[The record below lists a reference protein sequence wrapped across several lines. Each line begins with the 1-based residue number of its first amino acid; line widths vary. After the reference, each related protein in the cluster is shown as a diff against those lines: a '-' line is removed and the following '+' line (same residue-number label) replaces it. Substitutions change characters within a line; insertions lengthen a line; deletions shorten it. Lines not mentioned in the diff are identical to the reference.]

1 MPRTRQRITEITRRE
16 IVDRL
21 LLESDPFY
29 GRLELIPF
37 LQRVWPLS
45 QMPSRDSRFKNAEG
59 DIWQHMVNNDDWTTA
74 ELLYDRLDL
83 AKVPDEQFGRFLEF
97 CLHPLTCPD
106 RSRMESLAELFNSDL
121 RNDGFEMRETSE
133 ISGRPIYKLT
143 SIGNDGIG
151 NAYEIVL
158 SFAGEDRE
166 YVDQVAAI
174 LRSND
179 VSLFYDNY
187 EEVTLWGKNLTEHL
201 HKVYSSSARFCVMFI
216 SVNYAEKVWPT
227 HERRSAFEK
236 ALASKEEYI
245 LPARFDDTEIPGLHK
260 HIGYVDLRKK
270 TPKELARM
278 IVEKLGR
285 SFQED
290 DSYVEISDDDIPF

>member
-1 MPRTRQRITEITRRE
+1 
-16 IVDRL
+16 
-21 LLESDPFY
+21 
-29 GRLELIPF
+29 
-37 LQRVWPLS
+37 
-45 QMPSRDSRFKNAEG
+45 
-59 DIWQHMVNNDDWTTA
+59 
-74 ELLYDRLDL
+74 
-83 AKVPDEQFGRFLEF
+83 
-97 CLHPLTCPD
+97 
-106 RSRMESLAELFNSDL
+106 
-121 RNDGFEMRETSE
+121 MRETSE

>member
-21 LLESDPFY
+21 LLESEPFY
-29 GRLELIPF
+29 GRLGLIPF

-59 DIWQHMVNNDDWTTA
+59 DIWQHMVNNDDWTSP
-74 ELLYDRLDL
+74 ELLYERLDL
-83 AKVPDEQFGRFLEF
+83 ATVPDEQFGRFLES
-97 CLHPLTCPD
+97 CLHPLINPD
-106 RSRMESLAELFNSDL
+106 RSRLESLAEHFDSEL
-121 RNDGFEMRETSE
+121 RNDGFEMRQTGE

-143 SIGNDGIG
+143 SMGKDGIG

-166 YVDQVAAI
+166 YVEKVAAI

-179 VSLFYDNY
+179 VSLFYDDY

-201 HKVYSSSARFCVMFI
+201 HNVYSSSARFCVMFI
-216 SVNYAEKVWPT
+216 SVHYAAKMWPT

-260 HIGYVDLRKK
+260 HIVYVDIRRK
-270 TPKELARM
+270 TPKQLSQM

-290 DSYVEISDDDIPF
+290 DTFAEISDDDIPF

>member
-1 MPRTRQRITEITRRE
+1 
-16 IVDRL
+16 
-21 LLESDPFY
+21 
-29 GRLELIPF
+29 
-37 LQRVWPLS
+37 
-45 QMPSRDSRFKNAEG
+45 MPSRDSRFKNAEG